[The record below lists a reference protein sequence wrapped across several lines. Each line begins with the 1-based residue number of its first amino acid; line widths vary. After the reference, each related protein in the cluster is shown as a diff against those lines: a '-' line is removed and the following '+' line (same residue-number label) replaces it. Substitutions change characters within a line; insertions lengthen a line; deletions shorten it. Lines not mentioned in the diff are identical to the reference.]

1 MGVVPRLPDHQ
12 HHEVPRHC
20 CRRPGGRSCRQ
31 ARGYTGYGGVYN
43 GMAVEA
49 EAMNAAKQA
58 SKMAVD
64 IFNDESLDGIAA
76 TRGERKAVYVPT
88 FFTNVP
94 QAAAHPV
101 AAAHAESNRFSRDA
115 QQFQPQTFYREYS
128 PSHPNIY

>member
-1 MGVVPRLPDHQ
+1 MIDCWIVIF
-12 HHEVPRHC
+12 
-20 CRRPGGRSCRQ
+20 S
-31 ARGYTGYGGVYN
+31 GYGGVYS

-94 QAAAHPV
+94 QAEAHPV

-115 QQFQPQTFYREYS
+115 QVMLWSGHNETLKMNFYCY
-128 PSHPNIY
+128 NIYIFIIFIY